1 MLKVLIADDEIVI
14 CQMIKKLVNWG
25 DKGLELVGM
34 AHNGYEVIE
43 MMTEFRPDIVIT
55 DIRMPGFDG
64 LQLVQKGI
72 EMGLNADY
80 IIMSGYK
87 NFEYAHTALNL
98 GVKYYILKPI
108 EQKELN
114 EIIDRVLNERRESQI
129 LEFEKKNLEE
139 RVVTGK
145 LKIRKHFLSSIIQ
158 QNNMGNIIKNEEI
171 EVTADCEFRNGCFVA
186 FLSKLDSEIPVPDMQ
201 NLLSILDYQIEK
213 KLESEGCEY
222 INSYV
227 KSGVVTVL
235 NYVQDDREKIKEVI
249 ERIYKQC
256 RQELDKFDGY
266 HLTIGVGSEK
276 ESISDVQKSILEAVE
291 AVKCRMKKGTDC
303 TIYWDSLKFLKRD
316 EEELFSAKT
325 RIIFENEGEVLD
337 HQAFCYDFGILL
349 DKVKSLGLYSP
360 AQIFELIE
368 TVSAWIASV
377 WRKNKISEK
386 LVEEYEQKIQYII
399 DCNYKEELLIFGFR
413 ELMKQFFERV
423 KEEKKNASQLPIRL
437 AKQYM
442 NQNYK
447 NSITLEEVAEAI
459 SLSPTYLSTLFKKEI
474 GIGFSEYLISC
485 RMEEAKRLLKSSN
498 LSVNLIAEE
507 VGYLDPKY
515 FSKTFSK
522 VVGLKPSEY
531 RRLYQ

>member
-43 MMTEFRPDIVIT
+43 MMTKFKPDIVIT
-55 DIRMPGFDG
+55 DIRMPGYDG

-72 EMGLNADY
+72 EMGLDADY

-114 EIIDRVLNERRESQI
+114 EILDRVLNERLEDQI
-129 LEFEKKNLEE
+129 LEQEKKNLEE
-139 RVVTGK
+139 MAVTGK
-145 LKIRKHFLSSIIQ
+145 IKIRKHFLSSIIQ
-158 QNNMGNIIKNEEI
+158 QNNIGNIVDAEEL
-171 EVTADCEFRNGCFVA
+171 EVTAGCEFENGCFVA
-186 FLSKLDSEIPVPDMQ
+186 FLSKLDAEIPVPDMK
-201 NLLSILDYQIEK
+201 NLLNILDYQIEK
-213 KLESEGCEY
+213 KMESEGCEY

-235 NYVQDDREKIKEVI
+235 NYPPEDRDKITEVI
-249 ERIYKQC
+249 EKIYKQC

-276 ESISDVQKSILEAVE
+276 GSITEVQKSILEAVE
-291 AVKCRMKKGTDC
+291 AVKCRLKKGCDC
-303 TIYWDSLKFLKRD
+303 IINWDSLKYLKRE
-316 EEELFSAKT
+316 EEELYSTKT
-325 RIIFENEGEVLD
+325 KIVFENEGEVLD
-337 HQAFCYDFGILL
+337 HQAFYYDFGKLL
-349 DKVKSLGLYSP
+349 DLVKSLGLYSP
-360 AQIFELIE
+360 VQIFDLIE
-368 TVSAWIASV
+368 IVSSWIAGV
-377 WRKNKISEK
+377 WRKNQISEK
-386 LVEEYEQKIQYII
+386 LVEEFEQKIQYII
-399 DCNYKEELLIFGFR
+399 DCNYKEELLIFSFR
-413 ELMKQFFERV
+413 ELMKQYFERV
-423 KEEKKNASQLPIRL
+423 KEEKKNTSQLPIRL
-437 AKQYM
+437 AKQYI
-442 NQNYK
+442 NQNFSK
-447 NSITLEEVAEAI
+447 PITLEEVAEAI

-485 RMEEAKRLLKSSN
+485 RMEEAKKLLKTTD

-507 VGYLDPKY
+507 VGYSDAKY
-515 FSKTFSK
+515 FSKTFGK